1 MTQSIRV
8 KPKSRSRLIKYT
20 AEDRVVD
27 VYVYVSLIA
36 LCVITLYPFINTL
49 AISLND
55 AIDSV
60 RGGIYLWPRMFTWAN
75 YSNILT
81 SNTVNMTYALR
92 NSAGRAL
99 IGGSLSTF
107 SCMLLAY
114 TLTRREFVLRKAYNF
129 LLVASMYVS
138 GGLIPGYLTVK
149 AYGLIN
155 NYMVYI
161 LPGLVG
167 AYNVLVMR
175 TFIGGI
181 PNELVESAKLDG
193 AHEYR
198 ILFGIIFP
206 LSMPV
211 IATIMLFVSVAQWNA
226 WFDTMLYCAAKKEL
240 TTLQFELQKLLASA
254 TVSADQDM
262 IASTESMKVGGTVT
276 PNSIRAAMTI
286 LVTLPILFVYPFLQR
301 YFVKGLTIGA
311 VKG

>member
-1 MTQSIRV
+1 MTQYV
-8 KPKSRSRLIKYT
+8 KTIPKRGNRLKRYT
-20 AEDRVVD
+20 PEDLLVD
-27 VYVYVSLIA
+27 IFVYVSLIF
-36 LCVITLYPFINTL
+36 LCVITLYPFINTF

-60 RGGIYLWPRMFTWAN
+60 RGGIYLWPRVFTWAN
-75 YSNILT
+75 YNNILT

-92 NSAGRAL
+92 NSAGRAVL
-99 IGGSLSTF
+99 GSVLSTF
-107 SCMLLAY
+107 CCMLLAY
-114 TLTRREFVLRKAYNF
+114 TLTHKEFVLRKAYNTI
-129 LLVASMYVS
+129 LVASMYVS
-138 GGLIPGYLTVK
+138 GGLIPGYLTIK

-175 TFIGGI
+175 TFISRI
-181 PNELVESAKLDG
+181 PYELVESAKIDG
-193 AHEYR
+193 ASEYR
-198 ILFGIIFP
+198 VLFQIIFP

-226 WFDTMLYCAAKKEL
+226 WFDTMLYCASKKEL

-254 TVSADQDM
+254 TASVDQDM
-262 IASTESMKVGGTVT
+262 AQSTESLRPGGMVT

-286 LVTLPILFVYPFLQR
+286 LVTLPILCVYPFLQR